1 MQAAS
6 VLPLTTMG
14 VESGMPRRNATK
26 GVDVSGL
33 WISKERDH
41 APLRLELCSQAVP
54 SMKPRHW
61 INPTPGSSPPPR
73 PGAS

>member
-14 VESGMPRRNATK
+14 VESGTLRRNATK

-41 APLRLELCSQAVP
+41 VQA
-54 SMKPRHW
+54 
-61 INPTPGSSPPPR
+61 T
-73 PGAS
+73 

>member
-1 MQAAS
+1 MSPPSSSSLLYLGLDVSMQAAS

-14 VESGMPRRNATK
+14 VESGTLRRNATK

-41 APLRLELCSQAVP
+41 VQA
-54 SMKPRHW
+54 
-61 INPTPGSSPPPR
+61 T
-73 PGAS
+73 